1 METLHE
7 EIDFKDVQFILPTK
21 IVSNKGPGKKVKKV
35 KEKCS
40 TGKKVRKQQRKQS

>member
-1 METLHE
+1 MRKL
-7 EIDFKDVQFILPTK
+7 ILKMCNSCSLPRLFP
-21 IVSNKGPGKKVKKV
+21 IKGLAKKVKKV